1 MVLRGI
7 RKVLYRCNQ
16 LGHRI
21 FETPTKK
28 MRKSDDE
35 RMSTRMVA
43 RAETY
48 RPPDMLDREVELSR
62 PDPDLS
68 AH

>member
-1 MVLRGI
+1 MVLRGT
-7 RKVLYRCNQ
+7 RKVVYRCNQ

-21 FETPTKK
+21 FETPTEK
-28 MRKSDDE
+28 MRKSDE
-35 RMSTRMVA
+35 EQMITGTVA

-48 RPPDMLDREVELSR
+48 RPPGMCDREVELSR
-62 PDPDLS
+62 PDPDPS